1 MENNNLNEEINRIK
15 SLFTEE
21 RLYGNLVDKKLIV
34 EQPIGNIINN
44 KNDVKQLT
52 DKERETIANYLKN
65 MDQGNNIDK
74 INNITKNKETNLDGK
89 SAEFCKPCTKPMSN
103 SQVVDWYFN
112 TSIPTKSQYEKSLND
127 ARLNAAGYSEKVLD
141 DMIKN
146 TISIEEMVW
155 VRTKDSDKP
164 LDGAWRWINSLST
177 EEKIRVVNDFKRS
190 RKKTTFQSTELIPD
204 ANNHCM
210 VCHKFVGPFAMT
222 KEQDPEGYELFVRA
236 MNTTNWLDDP
246 HLILDIL
253 SIVVLV
259 IPVAGVFISAGI
271 DLANAG
277 LYYKEGD
284 KEMAAFMVAVAVI
297 PGGMGVWKLLYKKGI
312 TKQVNKS
319 YKWALA
325 EQKAGREV
333 TKEALDE
340 KLKKELGEK
349 YFKNNK
355 KLLDGYFN
363 TIKAAD
369 SPVVKK
375 SFESVAKVAEKTP
388 GYWKSFMKNGK
399 TTQKFLKANGD
410 DIYKAYLAYL
420 KSVARR
426 EMLIG
431 MGIYTIILSFG
442 DELVT
447 FALEEIPG
455 VEEALIKYKKW
466 TLKQDADKGNISSII
481 RHAGYDWE
489 VTKKIFMV
497 TPYKENK
504 DQNVADNTL
513 LKKAWRSGWRPY
525 DKNDP
530 DSPLII
536 PDEKFWTP
544 KMKEFHEEEE
554 KKIAD
559 EIEKLK
565 NSGDGVKLVDSDHKI
580 EIIDGDRK
588 LVIDD
593 LPQGID
599 YDINKT
605 AFSIDSLK
613 MVNPANY
620 ELFDEFFDDKSDDFK
635 NDIEKNQELEKLNKN
650 LKLNGK

>member
-1 MENNNLNEEINRIK
+1 MINKNNNLNEEINRIK

-21 RLYGNLVDKKLIV
+21 RLYGNLVEKELIIENPPQRMGDV
-34 EQPIGNIINN
+34 INN

-52 DKERETIANYLKN
+52 DKERETIAHYLKN

-74 INNITKNKETNLDGK
+74 INNITKNKETNLDEK

-127 ARLNAAGYSEKVLD
+127 ARLNAEGYSEKVLD

-190 RKKTTFQSTELIPD
+190 RKKNKFENTKLIPD

-222 KEQDPEGYELFVRA
+222 KEQDPEGYELFERA

-246 HLILDIL
+246 HFILDVL

-284 KEMAAFMVAVAVI
+284 KEMAAFMLAVAVI
-297 PGGMGVWKLLYKKGI
+297 PGGMGAWKLLYKKGI

-375 SFESVAKVAEKTP
+375 SFESVAKVADKTP
-388 GYWKSFMKNGK
+388 GYWKNFMKNGK

-420 KSVARR
+420 KSVARK

-431 MGIYTIILSFG
+431 MGLYTIIMSFG

-455 VEEALIKYKKW
+455 AKEWLVAKRKENLKK
-466 TLKQDADKGNISSII
+466 DADKGNISSIV
-481 RHAGYDWE
+481 RVAGYPWPGTRE
-489 VTKKIFMV
+489 IFMV
-497 TPYKENK
+497 TPYKKNK

-525 DKNDP
+525 DKNNP
-530 DSPLII
+530 DILII
-536 PDEKFWTP
+536 PDEEFWTP
-544 KMKEFHEEEE
+544 KMKEFHEEQQ
-554 KKIAD
+554 KKLEDKID
-559 EIEKLK
+559 KE
-565 NSGDGVKLVDSDHKI
+565 GVIDKDINIQVV
-580 EIIDGDRK
+580 DGDRK
-588 LVIDD
+588 LVFDD
-593 LPQGID
+593 IPQGID
-599 YDINKT
+599 YDINKS
-605 AFSIDSLK
+605 AFSLDSLNMISPDNQK
-613 MVNPANY
+613 A
-620 ELFDEFFDDKSDDFK
+620 FDDILKG
-635 NDIEKNQELEKLNKN
+635 ELDKDK
-650 LKLNGK
+650 